1 MLTVIGEALIDE
13 VVRGTQE
20 PVPHVGGSPMNVA
33 VGLARLGHPVQ
44 FLGRFGHDPYGTLIS
59 AHLHDNS
66 VLLPIP
72 PDDEPT
78 SIARAIVDDD
88 GAASYVFELAWDL
101 PGLEDRLDFLLEA
114 TTVLHTGS
122 IAAMLKPGSGQ
133 VLRAVR
139 RARPRATISY
149 DPNCR
154 PSIIVDAHYARLE
167 AEKFVRLADVVKA
180 SDEDLRWLYPELD
193 PLTAA
198 RNWLAIA
205 DAAPEES
212 TSGLVPGVE
221 LVPGQGLDSAT
232 GVVPEPAPVSAT
244 GPDGGSAAAAAAAA
258 APTGAGR
265 GPAVVVVTRGADGPW
280 AVCAA
285 GETQARVPPT
295 DVADTVGAGDSF
307 MAALLSALVDREL
320 DGAQRRDSLHSIS
333 AEELGQILHYAAAA
347 AAVTVS
353 RPGANPPSREELRT
367 RIAARA
373 AAQA

>member
-20 PVPHVGGSPMNVA
+20 PVAHVGGSPMNVA

-44 FLGRFGHDPYGTLIS
+44 FLGRFGRDPYGTLIS

-72 PDDEPT
+72 PDEGAT
-78 SIARAIVDDD
+78 SIARAVVDDD

-122 IAAMLKPGSGQ
+122 IAAMLQPGASQ

-139 RARPRATISY
+139 QARPRATISY

-154 PSIIVDAHYARLE
+154 PSIIPDVEYARRE

-180 SDEDLRWLYPELD
+180 SDEDLQWLYPDLD

-205 DAAPEES
+205 AGD
-212 TSGLVPGVE
+212 
-221 LVPGQGLDSAT
+221 
-232 GVVPEPAPVSAT
+232 
-244 GPDGGSAAAAAAAA
+244 
-258 APTGAGR
+258 AGR
-265 GPAVVVVTRGADGPW
+265 GPAVVVVTRGVDGPW
-280 AVCAA
+280 AVCAG
-285 GETQARVPPT
+285 GETQARVPAT
-295 DVADTVGAGDSF
+295 EVADTVGAGDSF

-320 DGAQRRDSLHSIS
+320 DGAQRRDSLHSLS
-333 AEELGQILHYAAAA
+333 TEELARILHYAAEA

-367 RIAARA
+367 RIAAQEPDPSSTSA
-373 AAQA
+373 AAE